1 MSRVRDR
8 RTRPLRHPLPVLG
21 LALAILLCAPFASLA
36 LALEA
41 HACQGGTQFPTLCS
55 KAFGSKE
62 FSPGLVLEPG
72 FPGLTTLVPDALTP
86 IAAWTPDTLRP
97 GAAWSIRAPPPI
109 A

>member
-8 RTRPLRHPLPVLG
+8 RTRPLRHALPVLG
-21 LALAILLCAPFASLA
+21 VALAILLCAPLA
-36 LALEA
+36 NLVLAQEA
-41 HACQGGTQFPTLCS
+41 HTCQGYMEFPTLCS
-55 KAFGSKE
+55 EAFGAKE

-72 FPGLTTLVPDALTP
+72 SPGLTTLVPDGPAP

>member
-1 MSRVRDR
+1 MSRVIDR
-8 RTRPLRHPLPVLG
+8 RTGPRRHTLPCLG
-21 LALAILLCAPFASLA
+21 LAVAFLPSAPLASLA
-36 LALEA
+36 HALEA

-72 FPGLTTLVPDALTP
+72 FPGLTTLVPDDLTP
-86 IAAWTPDTLRP
+86 IAAWTPDPLRP

>member
-8 RTRPLRHPLPVLG
+8 RTRPLRHALPVLG
-21 LALAILLCAPFASLA
+21 LAVAFLLCAPLASLA

-72 FPGLTTLVPDALTP
+72 SPGPTTLDPDGPSPVVARTP
-86 IAAWTPDTLRP
+86 GALRP
-97 GAAWSIRAPPPI
+97 ATAWSVRAPPPI

>member
-8 RTRPLRHPLPVLG
+8 RTKPLRHPLPVLG
-21 LALAILLCAPFASLA
+21 LALAILLCAPLAGLA
-36 LALEA
+36 LAQEA
-41 HACQGGTQFPTLCS
+41 HTCQGYVELPTLCS

-72 FPGLTTLVPDALTP
+72 FPGLTTLVPDDLTP